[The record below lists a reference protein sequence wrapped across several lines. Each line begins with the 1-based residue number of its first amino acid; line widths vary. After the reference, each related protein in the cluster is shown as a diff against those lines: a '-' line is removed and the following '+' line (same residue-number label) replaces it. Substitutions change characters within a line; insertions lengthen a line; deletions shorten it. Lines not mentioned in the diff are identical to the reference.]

1 MKIIHVLYQSLP
13 HLSGT
18 SIRSR
23 DIIKSQREIGIEAIA
38 VTSPFQRPL
47 KKTCKNGVEYIDGI
61 TYYRTYNGKG
71 LEVTEGVSSLYTKV
85 QKLSYIFSFTF
96 KLLKIIKKEK
106 PDVIHA
112 HATFF
117 TAFSAKFC
125 ALICRKPFIYEVR
138 SLWDERQKQL
148 AKSKFQFLQL
158 SIVTKLENA
167 AIRSADHVIV
177 INDHLKDNL
186 ISRGIRNEISVVKNA
201 ANLSLITEGDK
212 RTPSLDLNKDK
223 IVFGYIGSLTVLE
236 GLSFMISEF
245 AKLKDQNVKLLI
257 FGTGPIEGELSMKI
271 KNDNI
276 ANVEMCGKFFPED
289 VASIYRQVDCIIN
302 PRVKNKLSDTVTP
315 LKPLEALGYKKLF
328 IGSDVGGIKQLIK
341 DKETGLLF
349 MAEDSKSFQNII
361 QYVLDKNNLAQIQGI
376 IENGYSDVKENFSW
390 KSNAF
395 IYQEIYNKFFSGKP
409 KVEFIKES
417 LIDV

>member
-1 MKIIHVLYQSLP
+1 MKVLHVLYQSLP

-18 SIRSR
+18 SIRSK
-23 DIIKSQREIGIEAIA
+23 DIIKSQREIGLEAIA
-38 VTSPFQRPL
+38 ITSPFQKPFNAVS
-47 KKTCKNGVEYIDGI
+47 NGIESLDGI
-61 TYYRTYNGKG
+61 NYYRTYNKKG
-71 LEVTEGVSSLYTKV
+71 LEVTEGISSLYTKV
-85 QKLSYIFSFTF
+85 HKLSYIFSFTF
-96 KLLKIIKKEK
+96 KLLRIIKKEN

-117 TAFSAKFC
+117 TAFAAKFC

-148 AKSKFQFLQL
+148 AKSKLQLFQL

-167 AIRSADHVIV
+167 AIKSADHVIV

-186 ISRGIRNEISVVKNA
+186 ISRGIKNEISVVKNA
-201 ANLSLITEGDK
+201 VNLSLIPESAK
-212 RTPSLDLNKDK
+212 KNASLDFNKNK

-236 GLSFMISEF
+236 GLSFLIREF
-245 AKLKDQNVKLLI
+245 AKLKNQNVKLLI
-257 FGTGPIEGELSMKI
+257 FGTGPIEEELSMKI
-271 KNDNI
+271 KNENI
-276 ANVEMCGKFFPED
+276 GNVEMCGKFYPEN
-289 VASIYRQVDCIIN
+289 VASIYNQVDCIIN

-349 MAEDSKSFQNII
+349 KAEDSNSFQNVVR
-361 QYVLDKNNLAQIQGI
+361 YVLDENHLDQINGI
-376 IENGYSDVKENFSW
+376 IENGYTDVKENFSW
-390 KSNAF
+390 RSNAF
-395 IYQEIYNKFFSGKP
+395 IYQQIYNQFFSGKP
-409 KVEFIKES
+409 E
-417 LIDV
+417 IDVIQENLIEV